1 MKKLSW
7 LGLLALLASPAG
19 AAIQHDFLAIDEG
32 LSNLLHVDQTDPR
45 QNWSVHI
52 GKEQPRD
59 MQIEGGGRLLISH
72 DHGYCEFDIATG
84 TLLKDFSLYHDV
96 SSVRRLP
103 NGDLL
108 IAGVDFDTPKRN
120 RGDGPLG
127 DPNGRHV
134 ILAEFDP
141 SGRSVRRS
149 AYVGDFL
156 RLVRETAQGT
166 YLCSCNGALKEADG
180 EGNWVHEIPV
190 AGFQHA
196 WMAVRLPGGDLLMSA
211 GYGTPV
217 PPNKTASSFLVEV
230 DPQGKPVRRF
240 GAADQVPERVR
251 PNFYAMFQVLPNQDV
266 VAANWQG
273 HGAGHNQSGA
283 QILEFDRQGAIVW
296 EWSDPASVSSV
307 QGVLVL
313 DGLDRSVL
321 NDDRNGVMGP
331 AALFR

>member
-1 MKKLSW
+1 
-7 LGLLALLASPAG
+7 
-19 AAIQHDFLAIDEG
+19 
-32 LSNLLHVDQTDPR
+32 
-45 QNWSVHI
+45 
-52 GKEQPRD
+52 
-59 MQIEGGGRLLISH
+59 
-72 DHGYCEFDIATG
+72 
-84 TLLKDFSLYHDV
+84 
-96 SSVRRLP
+96 
-103 NGDLL
+103 
-108 IAGVDFDTPKRN
+108 
-120 RGDGPLG
+120 
-127 DPNGRHV
+127 
-134 ILAEFDP
+134 
-141 SGRSVRRS
+141 
-149 AYVGDFL
+149 
-156 RLVRETAQGT
+156 
-166 YLCSCNGALKEADG
+166 
-180 EGNWVHEIPV
+180 
-190 AGFQHA
+190 
-196 WMAVRLPGGDLLMSA
+196 MAVRLPGGDLLMSA

-217 PPNKTASSFLVEV
+217 PPKKTASSFLVEV

-331 AALFR
+331 LPRQQLFR